1 MLEYLRATCLLLR
14 LWWYFRWKHEA
25 LTWLTCVWFCQSPS
39 HWLSFWR
46 LICFV
51 LPWRTH
57 AMYVKCL
64 QSKDHMAIHGNYR
77 GWFIVIILPSELSAF
92 FHPFYGQVRRYMFL
106 PFLPTNTKFS
116 AQNHRSPNTG
126 IRSLLSEQGIRSTS
140 TWRKKIIMFITVHQG
155 SWTLCEWEYEK
166 PTLNIT
172 LELQHSL

>member
-64 QSKDHMAIHGNYR
+64 QSKDRMAIHGNYR

-126 IRSLLSEQGIRSTS
+126 IRSLSPEWARDQVYFNVEEENHNVYHCSSRIMNTLWMGIWKT
-140 TWRKKIIMFITVHQG
+140 H
-155 SWTLCEWEYEK
+155 
-166 PTLNIT
+166 
-172 LELQHSL
+172 LEHHTRTTT